1 MKISEY
7 KATTKKLR
15 KQPEGNH
22 QKTLGLMLN
31 GILKP
36 RLNPNII
43 FWTYSGAGERKS
55 LKTGALQ
62 KRKGLMRGDFDYRF
76 EIKEGDIMRVVYIE
90 TKSSKG
96 SLNEFQKAFQKNHQ
110 NLSNAKCYTSKNI
123 EESLRIL
130 KEEKILL

>member
-1 MKISEY
+1 MNLTQY
-7 KATTKKLR
+7 KNQPKKR
-15 KQPEGNH
+15 KQPEGEH

-36 RLNPNII
+36 RLNPSLI

-55 LKTGALQ
+55 LKTGILQ

-76 EIKEGDIMRVVYIE
+76 ELREGDIMRVVYIE

-96 SLNEFQKAFQKNHQ
+96 SLNESQKAFQKNHE
-110 NLSNAKCYTSKNI
+110 NLENAVCYTSKDI
-123 EESLRIL
+123 EESLNIL
-130 KEEKILL
+130 KKEKILI